1 MKLEGAVILKMLFLA
16 SATAGDAGD
25 GIEASDDAGDGIEA
39 SGDAGDD
46 SLGGGGGW

>member
-25 GIEASDDAGDGIEA
+25 GIEASDDAGD
-39 SGDAGDD
+39 D
-46 SLGGGGGW
+46 SLGGGGW